1 MMTKQLLKMYGERN
15 TGTNYLSKLID
26 LNLQIEQ
33 LPGVLPQWLLNAQEK
48 FPAKEFV
55 RDAYFSMTFHRNLG
69 WKHALVKSAK
79 ELRQYPVY
87 SKNLSFV
94 TVSKNPYSWL
104 LSLYR
109 KPYHQ
114 NYTRKPDFET
124 FLSAPW
130 QGVRRDNVSG
140 KISSPVNLWNMKN
153 SSYMQLSN
161 ELSVLNLTFEKLLA
175 DPAQVLKSIS
185 DFTSCEWKHEQFR
198 NYDKST
204 KESSKDSNFYKDYY
218 LNEKW
223 KLDYSPRAIEIV
235 NERLNR
241 EVMDYFHYR
250 EWLGS

>member
-1 MMTKQLLKMYGERN
+1 MTKQLLKMYGERN

-26 LNLQIEQ
+26 LNLRIEQ
-33 LPGVLPQWLLNAQEK
+33 LPGVLPQWLLKAQEK

-55 RDAYFSMTFHRNLG
+55 RDAYFSMTFHHNLG
-69 WKHALVKSAK
+69 WKHALVKSAE
-79 ELRQYPVY
+79 ELEQYAVC
-87 SKNLSFV
+87 SSNLSFV

-114 NYTRKPDFET
+114 NYTGKPDFET

-130 QGVRRDNVSG
+130 KSVRRDNVSS
-140 KISSPVNLWNMKN
+140 KISSPVELWNIKN
-153 SSYMQLSN
+153 ASYMQLNN
-161 ELSVLNLTFEKLLA
+161 ELSVLNLTFENLLA

-185 DFTSCEWKHEQFR
+185 DFSSCEWKHEQFR